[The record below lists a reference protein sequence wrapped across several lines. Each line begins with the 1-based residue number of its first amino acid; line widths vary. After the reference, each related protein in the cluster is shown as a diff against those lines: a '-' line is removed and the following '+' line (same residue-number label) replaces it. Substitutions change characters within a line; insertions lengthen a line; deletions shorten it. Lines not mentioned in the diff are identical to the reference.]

1 MIRESDSWRYNEYLD
16 RLKWF
21 DKDTLELAGGPLYL
35 DQSAKRAASVL
46 TMTES
51 ISTVKRI
58 KDIIMEAI
66 PDLCAMPCKK
76 VFEPNGKKYGELKL
90 MANGTQIAQEDIRI
104 ENEVP
109 SYV

>member
-1 MIRESDSWRYNEYLD
+1 VIRESDSWRYNEYLD
-16 RLKWF
+16 RLEWF

-35 DQSAKRAASVL
+35 DQSARRAASVL

-76 VFEPNGKKYGELKL
+76 IFEPTGKKYGELKL
-90 MANGTQIAQEDIRI
+90 MANGTQIGQEDIRI